1 MNWLDVVILI
11 VISIFALLGL
21 KRGLIKEIISIIAI
35 VGGIVA
41 GVLFYPYLGE
51 VLIKTSFIKSKS
63 IASISGFLLIMFFIF
78 VLIKLIGY
86 VLTKIVGT
94 LKLNWFNRICGGCFG
109 TIKGVIISFLIIAA
123 LGFILSE
130 KEPPFKNSFFVPYI
144 KESLSILKEIIPD
157 EFDENLQK
165 ARKLIQEK
173 GIKAAIKEVQKVK
186 ETYLEKNGKEKE
198 SKK

>member
-1 MNWLDVVILI
+1 MNWLDIVILI
-11 VISIFALLGL
+11 VISIFAFLGL
-21 KRGLIKEIISIIAI
+21 KRGLIKEIISIFAI
-35 VGGIVA
+35 IGGILA
-41 GVLFYPYLGE
+41 GVIFYSSLGDII
-51 VLIKTSFIKSKS
+51 IKFNFIKNEA
-63 IASISGFLLIMFFIF
+63 IASVCGFILIMFFTF

>member
-11 VISIFALLGL
+11 VISIFSFLGL
-21 KRGLIKEIISIIAI
+21 KHGIIKEIISIVAI
-35 VGGIVA
+35 IGGIVA

-94 LKLNWFNRICGGCFG
+94 LNLNWFNRICGGCFG
-109 TIKGVIISFLIIAA
+109 AIKGVIISFLIIVA
-123 LGFILSE
+123 LGFFSSE
-130 KEPPFKNSFFVPYI
+130 KEPPLKNSFFVPYI

>member
-11 VISIFALLGL
+11 VISLFAFLGL
-21 KRGLIKEIISIIAI
+21 KRGLIKEIISIFAI
-35 VGGIVA
+35 IGGILA
-41 GVLFYPYLGE
+41 AVLFYPYLGE

-63 IASISGFLLIMFFIF
+63 IASICGFLLIMFFTF
-78 VLIKLIGY
+78 VVINLIGY
-86 VLTKIVGT
+86 VLNKIVGT
-94 LKLNWFNRICGGCFG
+94 LNLNWFNRICGGFFG
-109 TIKGVIISFLIIAA
+109 AIKGVIISFLIIAG
-123 LGFILSE
+123 LGFFLSE
-130 KEPPFKNSFFVPYI
+130 KDPPFKNSIFVPYI

-165 ARKLIQEK
+165 AKKLIQEK
-173 GIKAAIKEVQKVK
+173 GIKAAIKEVEKVK

>member
-1 MNWLDVVILI
+1 MNWLDVVILM
-11 VISIFALLGL
+11 VISLFAFIGL
-21 KRGLIKEIISIIAI
+21 KRGLIKEIISIFAI
-35 VGGIVA
+35 IGGILA

-63 IASISGFLLIMFFIF
+63 IASISGFILVMFFTF

-94 LKLNWFNRICGGCFG
+94 LNLNWFNRICGGCFG
-109 TIKGVIISFLIIAA
+109 AIKGVIISFLIIAG
-123 LGFILSE
+123 LGFFLSE
-130 KEPPFKNSFFVPYI
+130 KEPPFINSIVIPYI

-157 EFDENLQK
+157 EFGENLQK
-165 ARKLIQEK
+165 AKKLIQEK
-173 GIKAAIKEVQKVK
+173 GIKAAIKEVEKVK
-186 ETYLEKNGKEKE
+186 ETYLEKNGKEKK

>member
-94 LKLNWFNRICGGCFG
+94 LNLNWFNRICGGCFG
-109 TIKGVIISFLIIAA
+109 AIKGVIISFLIIAG
-123 LGFILSE
+123 LGFFLSE
-130 KEPPFKNSFFVPYI
+130 KEPPFSNSILVPYV
-144 KESLSILKEIIPD
+144 KESFSILKELIPD
-157 EFDENLQK
+157 DFDKNIQK
-165 ARKLIQEK
+165 AKKLIQEK
-173 GIKAAIKEVQKVK
+173 GIKAAIKEVEKVK

>member
-94 LKLNWFNRICGGCFG
+94 LNLNWFNRICGGCFG
-109 TIKGVIISFLIIAA
+109 AIKGLIISG
-123 LGFILSE
+123 LGFFLSE
-130 KEPPFKNSFFVPYI
+130 KEPPFSNSILVPYV
-144 KESLSILKEIIPD
+144 KESFSILKELIPD
-157 EFDENLQK
+157 DFDKNIQK
-165 ARKLIQEK
+165 AKKLIQEK
-173 GIKAAIKEVQKVK
+173 GIKAAIKGVEKVK
-186 ETYLEKNGKEKE
+186 ETYLEKNEKEK
-198 SKK
+198 KAK

>member
-78 VLIKLIGY
+78 VLINLIGIA
-86 VLTKIVGT
+86 LNKITGT
-94 LKLNWFNRICGGCFG
+94 LNLNWFNRICGGCFG
-109 TIKGVIISFLIIAA
+109 AIKGVIISFLIIAG
-123 LGFILSE
+123 LGFFLSE
-130 KEPPFKNSFFVPYI
+130 KEPPFSNSILVPYV
-144 KESLSILKEIIPD
+144 KESFSILKELIPD
-157 EFDENLQK
+157 DFDKNIQK
-165 ARKLIQEK
+165 AKKLIQEK
-173 GIKAAIKEVQKVK
+173 GIKAAIKEVEKVK
-186 ETYLEKNGKEKE
+186 ETYLEKNGKEKK